1 MVVTC
6 ARPPGAAGAAAAAPH
21 VVDASHASTSSAAH
35 SGRHVIATI
44 AVAELRAAKDAY
56 KAILKTSSVLRLAL
70 RAVVKPA
77 RAFSEAL
84 LEFDAAVQTAVGADG
99 QHNLTAIRQL
109 AELERIL
116 ADGIESISTLMDAQ
130 FDAPLRANLVSHKSN
145 LKLAANEYK
154 KAHRHH
160 AQHLQNLEKAKGRA
174 AKLVTRDVDAYQSTL
189 RDLARAATTL
199 EVVRN
204 DHFDRVVAEERRNA
218 HAVAD
223 ACAAA
228 LALEDTM
235 LWTPAVKHVTSALVA
250 IAGPTAPASSAG
262 PSSERAPT
270 PRAPPLAP
278 ATPPPFPSS
287 VPAPMLPPIHPSAD
301 HGHATECARH
311 HDHDGDEDN
320 GVMSHHA
327 TSEQDMTLYLGTPR
341 PSSGATSSVTLAA
354 ARSPAVLSILP
365 AAAPTTAAS
374 TATTTGS
381 SLLHRSLTTRSASY
395 AIPDQLHPIGSANPR
410 RKSFTSPAD
419 FAVAT
424 AVHLPPASAVDLPP
438 LPPMPADMAAAAA
451 AAAVTARSAAMALH
465 SVMAPAWDAGE
476 GSWTQRLAHLNA
488 LVAASSPPEPRMVT
502 AEASFPSPPATVRRA
517 MPVDPV
523 PPPSA
528 PGHGQHAYH

>member
-1 MVVTC
+1 MFVV
-6 ARPPGAAGAAAAAPH
+6 
-21 VVDASHASTSSAAH
+21 
-35 SGRHVIATI
+35 
-44 AVAELRAAKDAY
+44 
-56 KAILKTSSVLRLAL
+56 
-70 RAVVKPA
+70 
-77 RAFSEAL
+77 
-84 LEFDAAVQTAVGADG
+84 
-99 QHNLTAIRQL
+99 TAIRHL

-116 ADGIESISTLMDAQ
+116 ADGLESISTMMDAQ
-130 FDAPLRANLVSHKSN
+130 FDAPLRANLLSHKSN

-154 KAHRHH
+154 KAHRHQ
-160 AQHLQNLEKAKGRA
+160 AQHLQNLEKAKARA

-235 LWTPAVKHVTSALVA
+235 LWTPAVEHVTSALVA
-250 IAGPTAPASSAG
+250 IAGPTAPAAA
-262 PSSERAPT
+262 PASERAPT

-278 ATPPPFPSS
+278 ATPPPLPSS

-301 HGHATECARH
+301 HDPATGCTRLH
-311 HDHDGDEDN
+311 LDHDGDEDN
-320 GVMSHHA
+320 GIMSHHA

-354 ARSPAVLSILP
+354 ARSPGVLSIPP
-365 AAAPTTAAS
+365 AAAPTTAHSAV
-374 TATTTGS
+374 TTTGS
-381 SLLHRSLTTRSASY
+381 SFLHRSLTTRSASY
-395 AIPDQLHPIGSANPR
+395 AVQDQRHPIGSANPR

-424 AVHLPPASAVDLPP
+424 AVHLPPAYAVDLPP
-438 LPPMPADMAAAAA
+438 LPPMPVDMAAAAA
-451 AAAVTARSAAMALH
+451 AAAITARSAARALH

-488 LVAASSPPEPRMVT
+488 LVAASSPPEPRMVVG

-517 MPVDPV
+517 LPVDLA
-523 PPPSA
+523 PPSTA
-528 PGHGQHAYH
+528 PGHGQSAFH

>member
-1 MVVTC
+1 M
-6 ARPPGAAGAAAAAPH
+6 
-21 VVDASHASTSSAAH
+21 
-35 SGRHVIATI
+35 
-44 AVAELRAAKDAY
+44 
-56 KAILKTSSVLRLAL
+56 
-70 RAVVKPA
+70 
-77 RAFSEAL
+77 
-84 LEFDAAVQTAVGADG
+84 
-99 QHNLTAIRQL
+99 
-109 AELERIL
+109 
-116 ADGIESISTLMDAQ
+116 MDAQ

-160 AQHLQNLEKAKGRA
+160 AQHLQNLEKAKTRA

-235 LWTPAVKHVTSALVA
+235 LWTPAVEHVTSALVA
-250 IAGPTAPASSAG
+250 IAGPTSPSATAVG
-262 PSSERAPT
+262 LASERVPT

-278 ATPPPFPSS
+278 ATPLPLPSS
-287 VPAPMLPPIHPSAD
+287 VPAPTLLPIHPSA
-301 HGHATECARH
+301 GHDPGVRCALH
-311 HDHDGDEDN
+311 HDDDHDEDN
-320 GVMSHHA
+320 VVMSHHA
-327 TSEQDMTLYLGTPR
+327 TSEQDMTLYLSTPR

-354 ARSPAVLSILP
+354 ARSPGVLSIPP
-365 AAAPTTAAS
+365 AATSTTAPSA
-374 TATTTGS
+374 ATTAGS
-381 SLLHRSLTTRSASY
+381 SFLHRSLTTRSASY
-395 AIPDQLHPIGSANPR
+395 AVPDQLHPIGSANPR

-424 AVHLPPASAVDLPP
+424 AVHLPPAYAVDLPP

-451 AAAVTARSAAMALH
+451 AAAITARSAAMALH
-465 SVMAPAWDAGE
+465 SVMAPAWDARE

-488 LVAASSPPEPRMVT
+488 LVAASPPAEPRIVG

-517 MPVDPV
+517 LPVDPV

-528 PGHGQHAYH
+528 SGHGQPTYH